1 MISIIAFIVV
11 IFGSLNWL
19 SIGFFQYDLVAGL
32 FGFQGSIFSRMVY
45 IVIGICAIYL
55 VYVVIKNKGKI
66 TVKKLKKQEQVMVDK
81 ITKKDE
87 EKIEDDKKVLD
98 KMNQQL
104 KNEDE
109 AKANFSQKDETTAN
123 DHTQP
128 KEINKQ

>member
-19 SIGFFQYDLVAGL
+19 SIGFFQYDIVAGL

-55 VYVVIKNKGKI
+55 VYVIIKNKGKI
-66 TVKKLKKQEQVMVDK
+66 TVKKLKKQEQVVVDK

-123 DHTQP
+123 DHIQP

>member
-87 EKIEDDKKVLD
+87 EKIEDDKEVLD

-109 AKANFSQKDETTAN
+109 AKENFSQKDETTAN
-123 DHTQP
+123 DYIQP
-128 KEINKQ
+128 KK

>member
-32 FGFQGSIFSRMVY
+32 FGFQGSIFRRMVY

-87 EKIEDDKKVLD
+87 EKIEDDKEILD

-109 AKANFSQKDETTAN
+109 AKENFSQKDETTAN
-123 DHTQP
+123 DHIQS
-128 KEINKQ
+128 KKINKQ